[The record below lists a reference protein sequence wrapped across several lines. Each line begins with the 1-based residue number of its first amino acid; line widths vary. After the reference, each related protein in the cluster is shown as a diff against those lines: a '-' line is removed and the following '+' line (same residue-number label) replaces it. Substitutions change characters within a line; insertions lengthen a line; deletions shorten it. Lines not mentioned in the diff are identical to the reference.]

1 MNFKS
6 LSNLQQR
13 LILGGGSILI
23 ALLAVYYSH
32 SNLLGMLLFTLFIS
46 GSASA
51 ALWEYYRIAE
61 GKGYLPLF
69 KIGMI
74 TSFAFFFSTLFNS
87 LVDTRVM
94 LPLITV
100 GLGLIAGF
108 IYYFI
113 KGTDPFANLAVTFFG
128 ILYLTIPLGSLIAIN
143 YFYAPSFVT
152 DGRWCLLYLILVTKG
167 TDIGGFFIGKSIG
180 KTQLSPYI
188 SPKKTWEGALGGL
201 VTSVIISILFY
212 FAFKNFFSAPPFAI
226 SLSESILF
234 AMLVSVFG
242 QFGDLAESLLKRDMG
257 VKDSSRHLPGLGG
270 FLDIQDSLV
279 FTAPLM
285 YIFLNLH
292 QIKPL

>member
-1 MNFKS
+1 MNFRS

-13 LILGGGSILI
+13 LILGGGGII
-23 ALLAVYYSH
+23 VALLAVYYSH
-32 SNLLGMLLFTLFIS
+32 TNILGMLLFTLFIS

-69 KIGMI
+69 KIGI
-74 TSFAFFFSTLFNS
+74 ACSFAFFFSTLFNA
-87 LVDTRVM
+87 LVDARFM
-94 LPLITV
+94 LPMLAV

-128 ILYLTIPLGSLIAIN
+128 ILYLTIPLGSLITIN
-143 YFYAPSFVT
+143 YFYAPSFVI

-167 TDIGGFFIGKSIG
+167 TDIGAFFVGKRMG

-188 SPKKTWEGALGGL
+188 SPKKTWEGAVGGL
-201 VTSVIISILFY
+201 IISILISLAFY
-212 FAFKNFFSAPPFAI
+212 LAFQYLFDEPPFAI
-226 SLSESILF
+226 SLFQSFWFAILISI
-234 AMLVSVFG
+234 FG

-270 FLDIQDSLV
+270 FLDIQDSLI

-285 YIFLNLH
+285 FILLNLH
-292 QIKPL
+292 QIRQL